1 MAASAAANDEA
12 AAVVYD
18 ALPLPE
24 HEVIHRLVYDYLI
37 HNCYSSTAHSFGM
50 ACSLSEDLPLSAESK
65 SEVVDNNSITTGTTT
80 GIAGRQQETETTD
93 TPSCYI
99 EPHSPV
105 SRPGVDHDGDMDMT
119 ESSSPRA
126 NQASAKPYAA
136 HSSAA
141 MMDSDSFKKSV
152 GSLFQGPLKTLE
164 TRRCLHRLI
173 LSGQLAEAI
182 ALCNSAFPGMLN
194 DQVPE
199 ATDVLFALQ
208 CQQFIECVRRSAP
221 EALCFAQQEL
231 GKFAFKSTKYSET
244 LRDIVAL
251 IAYTNP
257 ETSPLSTYMSQSRNE
272 HVAMSLN
279 SYILSYHGSPSRT
292 ALERLAAH
300 ATVLREQLHAD
311 LGKDKKSTNSSAV
324 KSRSDAFSYPRWQFS
339 SFVPQ

>member
-1 MAASAAANDEA
+1 
-12 AAVVYD
+12 
-18 ALPLPE
+18 
-24 HEVIHRLVYDYLI
+24 
-37 HNCYSSTAHSFGM
+37 
-50 ACSLSEDLPLSAESK
+50 
-65 SEVVDNNSITTGTTT
+65 
-80 GIAGRQQETETTD
+80 
-93 TPSCYI
+93 
-99 EPHSPV
+99 
-105 SRPGVDHDGDMDMT
+105 
-119 ESSSPRA
+119 
-126 NQASAKPYAA
+126 
-136 HSSAA
+136 
-141 MMDSDSFKKSV
+141 
-152 GSLFQGPLKTLE
+152 
-164 TRRCLHRLI
+164 
-173 LSGQLAEAI
+173 
-182 ALCNSAFPGMLN
+182 MLN

-324 KSRSDAFSYPRWQFS
+324 KSRSDADPSNALSVSTLPLIGSRLRIVSICRITCIAEVLLNYSFIAQNYPWCNDKELA
-339 SFVPQ
+339 FVLRLSAHLDLDQVQSLLILRAWVEKESWLQQLFGN